1 MRFSKNMGMPPN
13 HLVVDFADDIRNRK
27 STPRLCHLRMK
38 YDLQEKIA
46 HFLRELGVVPALQ
59 RFQDFVGLLNQIS
72 SQRFVS
78 LFSIPGTPAR
88 CAKPSLHGHEL
99 FKPFA
104 GSRLR
109 PLYWFSAAAPRILS
123 VLCLFLAGARHVSEY
138 FPLSSSVPLYGD
150 AGPLTSSPKAPAK
163 CGSDQT
169 YKP

>member
-1 MRFSKNMGMPPN
+1 
-13 HLVVDFADDIRNRK
+13 
-27 STPRLCHLRMK
+27 MK

-46 HFLRELGVVPALQ
+46 HFLRELGIVPALQ
-59 RFQDFVGLLNQIS
+59 RFQDFVGLLNQIG
-72 SQRFVS
+72 SQRLVS
-78 LFSIPGTPAR
+78 LFAIPVTAAR

-109 PLYWFSAAAPRILS
+109 PLYRFSTAAPRIPS

-150 AGPLTSSPKAPAK
+150 AGPLTSSPPEPAK
-163 CGSDQT
+163 CGSDPKLQ
-169 YKP
+169 PVIN